1 MESITHAVH
10 VLPVILNAVGG
21 IGAGSEGAHQYHVF
35 VGHMELAVIDR
46 RVLGRL
52 DSPAG
57 EDVAC
62 HGYGSG
68 HGNAGIVRHVG
79 QSGGKGCTGGNRSLK
94 LIHYVVLIDLVVQ
107 LQSESGILGNGALLH
122 AAGSIGIVG
131 VAGNGADE
139 FRRIFHR
146 AGYLIGG
153 TRIVGGSG
161 IASVCVL
168 QIVMDM
174 ERYVFLNG
182 EDTVQGDV
190 TERHS
195 ELCGV
200 IGDGGLIQG
209 VPSGKGLV
217 KNLLL
222 LRVRSNRYLFA
233 VVVFLCQRQS
243 GSRSGNRAL
252 IGVSH
257 RVLVAGME
265 LMQGELS
272 VRRNFAGGYCVHGT
286 GNAGYGSTHHG
297 CIQGK
302 SFVHTGSG
310 SHGGIGGAGA
320 VYRFLNGIGAVQILD
335 IMNGL
340 VGDTGVG
347 SEVTDQFHVLIGH
360 GEGCLIR
367 RDGGIGGLPAGE
379 GVAGIGEIGS
389 DGHVGTEIHTC
400 QTCGSGCA
408 RVIAGDLIRY
418 VVFVGRE
425 RAGEYNILLRHCI
438 LAGIQ
443 RHVGG
448 GPAVER
454 ITGDHGSIR
463 DHGLLTAC
471 QTVQSLVCNRVLG
484 SGIRVLIHNGIG
496 LNIGRF
502 HAGNSHTC
510 GVQQIGGA
518 VVGADL
524 AVLDQGG
531 VGIDHAVI
539 GSGIDLHNQCR
550 TVVVTAVSGTG
561 SIGNVVIVVV
571 KAVYFHRLALHG
583 AAQAGVF
590 NSLRPAPGTVAV
602 LHAIGSIQSHG
613 VGAAGNG
620 EEGGHG
626 VHDLRRLTQLNGGR
640 LDLLRD
646 GLEDHRKGFG
656 AGGYQIVSGCGV
668 SARAGGIQIGRVG
681 IVAGYVMEE
690 FIQIGGGVIHIRI
703 RGHADRIYLRGLLD
717 ILRQIDGRIGHGG
730 VKAIAVVRLTVG
742 EHQHNLIA
750 LCGARIVGIQN
761 HLCQSQAVVDG
772 GGAAGSQRIYCGNQ
786 CFMTV
791 TVCDGQILNYFGI
804 VVVVFVLVVAL
815 RKGRTAAVITVIRK
829 LHHSDAVLKRFDLR
843 IGQVVQM
850 TGRRNFRILLV
861 SGFNKGIHRRFQRID
876 IIDRHVSC
884 ILTVELHYGMAE
896 LAGFAGIITQARIHV
911 YSLVIRAIV
920 IIVVILAAV
929 LAVPLYCHIV
939 RRLIRSDIN
948 IVGSGRGGKT
958 VSGVK
963 IPTTQPTVLG
973 AAVYCI
979 IRGDRGAGMH
989 VIHRTGHVQ
998 NQHDIRRNGC
1008 GGLTYHAGGIRFD
1021 NDIHRAVRHAAY
1033 FMRHNGL
1040 AHNNTVGLIGVF
1052 HNHRFRL
1059 GCRCTGILGKN
1070 ADRYHRYKHHYCQKG
1085 GQNTFF
1091 HSCVSF
1097 RGGSPLCYHKIV
1109 CVTGCQVSFASA
1121 GMMECL
1127 ISAVR
1132 NAGVSARDFFS
1143 HRQIPMYSSH
1153 FSKCLQ
1159 SLHQLSSV
1167 AMGLE

>member
-1 MESITHAVH
+1 MESISHAVH

-243 GSRSGNRAL
+243 GSRSGNRSL

-272 VRRNFAGGYCVHGT
+272 VRRNFAGGYGVHGT

-454 ITGDHGSIR
+454 IAGDHGSIR

-484 SGIRVLIHNGIG
+484 SGIGVLIHNGIG

-518 VVGADL
+518 VVGDDL

-550 TVVVTAVSGTG
+550 AVVVTAIFGTG
-561 SIGNVVIVVV
+561 SIGDVVFVVV
-571 KAVYFHRLALHG
+571 KAVYFHRLALHS
-583 AAQAGVF
+583 ATQAGIF

-602 LHAIGSIQSHG
+602 LHAIRGIQRHG

-640 LDLLRD
+640 LDVLCD
-646 GLEDHRKGFG
+646 CLEHRGQRRG
-656 AGGYQIVSGCGV
+656 VGGHHIISSSRIAVAAGGRQIRGV
-668 SARAGGIQIGRVG
+668 R
-681 IVAGYVMEE
+681 IVAGNIVEE
-690 FIQIGGGVIHIRI
+690 FIQIGGGITYIAVFGYADGIHLGSFFDDFCSAYSIVGHI
-703 RGHADRIYLRGLLD
+703 GIKLVSMGGHA
-717 ILRQIDGRIGHGG
+717 
-730 VKAIAVVRLTVG
+730 VG
-742 EHQHNLIA
+742 EHQHNLVSLSNA
-750 LCGARIVGIQN
+750 CVGGLQHLLSQN
-761 HLCQSQAVVDG
+761 HTTVDSGSTDSTQAVHRLDQFCMA
-772 GGAAGSQRIYCGNQ
+772 GAVHN
-786 CFMTV
+786 
-791 TVCDGQILNYFGI
+791 GQILYNLG
-804 VVVVFVLVVAL
+804 VVVFVSVAVIVKIVAFLHGGGSAGILIARKFYDGNTVLVCFQL
-815 RKGRTAAVITVIRK
+815 RTAQSGIFSGN
-829 LHHSDAVLKRFDLR
+829 LHV
-843 IGQVVQM
+843 
-850 TGRRNFRILLV
+850 LLV
-861 SGFNKGIHRRFQRID
+861 
-876 IIDRHVSC
+876 
-884 ILTVELHYGMAE
+884 
-896 LAGFAGIITQARIHV
+896 
-911 YSLVIRAIV
+911 RA
-920 IIVVILAAV
+920 L
-929 LAVPLYCHIV
+929 
-939 RRLIRSDIN
+939 DE
-948 IVGSGRGGKT
+948 
-958 VSGVK
+958 
-963 IPTTQPTVLG
+963 
-973 AAVYCI
+973 
-979 IRGDRGAGMH
+979 
-989 VIHRTGHVQ
+989 VIHRFF
-998 NQHDIRRNGC
+998 QHIQ
-1008 GGLTYHAGGIRFD
+1008 AGSG
-1021 NDIHRAVRHAAY
+1021 Y
-1033 FMRHNGL
+1033 G
-1040 AHNNTVGLIGVF
+1040 
-1052 HNHRFRL
+1052 
-1059 GCRCTGILGKN
+1059 
-1070 ADRYHRYKHHYCQKG
+1070 
-1085 GQNTFF
+1085 
-1091 HSCVSF
+1091 F
-1097 RGGSPLCYHKIV
+1097 RGGFIPGIELHHFVCIIFSVGIQIV
-1109 CVTGCQVSFASA
+1109 AKLRIHINRIVVSVSIGIIVTV
-1121 GMMECL
+1121 
-1127 ISAVR
+1127 IAVR
-1132 NAGVSARDFFS
+1132 ID
-1143 HRQIPMYSSH
+1143 
-1153 FSKCLQ
+1153 
-1159 SLHQLSSV
+1159 
-1167 AMGLE
+1167 